1 MPLDPLDEFLP
12 PRYRSAGRRPEANND
27 RTASAN
33 APLSALRGWAAGTA
47 GLPGDIEGLAR
58 AGISQLPPQLLTAFP
73 ALRAFGIGSR
83 ADPTPQMPT
92 TEFYNE
98 YLPGA
103 QLNQTP
109 TGKAFTT
116 SGNLFGGT
124 GATTLARYG
133 IKSTAELA
141 NLAAKIAAE
150 SPRSG
155 SRAAQLGVIKLP
167 GGNFLKGNVENSL
180 KDLKTDVPAFDFSE
194 GRNMKQTDANFIEQ
208 NFPGITQEYSDAFRA
223 SGMHSMEYAKKQ
235 IPWLKQNHPEI
246 IDSLLTGKT
255 KDQALNTWIEKQLTR
270 YIKNDMPTP
279 SDPIRALAERGVTHA
294 EIPPTNYNMGRIRK
308 NLGFPEEGMGVSPQA
323 KAWEDKSDS
332 FINTV
337 KASDMTEGPN
347 LTASI
352 DNPWLLKVP
361 PETPVYELL
370 QGSDGPNRNLG
381 FQHLIDELRNAT
393 DLASSLP
400 PNLRLKS
407 SSLPQLSVPQAVER
421 VSQINAWRAA
431 EAIKAEK
438 AGMMGNLNANSRLED
453 PTTQLSF
460 VDKPGMKWVDIPETT
475 DKIGLNLCT
484 TIGKQGGWCTQG
496 EGLAKSYGSG
506 PNRLTTLIDADG
518 RPHAQAKITS
528 GFNIED
534 PMEAVNDI
542 RNAMSATE
550 RRKFDKYIDS
560 DEFATYGEFDH
571 DEVLEWLQSNMPKSY
586 KRYLASISGPPNITE
601 MKPVENTFS
610 SARALEYKS
619 RDPQYQN
626 KITESTLKF
635 LNSDEW
641 GVVTDLDHFNI
652 VDLKDTHSVQRA
664 LREVL
669 DRDLPKDRIDKF
681 NYAVNFNPEANR
693 FMSTRQF
700 SDFLEPPEG
709 FAKGG
714 AVHFDEGGAVH
725 FDEGGAAFGVFP
737 QMKARRA
744 QQDRTAA
751 ANAPLSALR
760 GWLAGTAG
768 LPGDIEGLARAGIS
782 QLPPQVLAAFPA
794 LRAFGIGSRADPTP
808 QLPTTEFYNEYLP
821 GAQLNATP
829 TGKAFTI
836 AGNLLGGAGSTT
848 LARYGIKSAKAA
860 GQALGPT
867 AVRIGEEYL
876 QRQGLMPGV
885 IKPKGGNF
893 LSGSV
898 EESVSPLK
906 RRVTP
911 SIAFSQ
917 EEADDLIARGFV
929 RDKSGGE
936 GYYLPPDPVNNFID
950 KKIAP
955 YIRNEMATPDDPL
968 RAMAEKY
975 AVDKPVKLAEVQGRI
990 DAFAAKMEQEAR
1002 DRGVPVEM
1010 LTSMR
1015 QQMIGLEKEKAL
1027 LEAREGLHS
1036 ELFPPNPDNIQN
1048 LGDVR
1053 YAQGFEPGGMGQSE
1067 QARIWED
1074 LADVAFD
1081 EPSQAGSRWSEA
1093 TLQTDPWLRKVPPET
1108 PVYGEY
1114 LSTGNLGFRHLVDE
1128 LRNATNPASG
1138 LPANLLIDPADLGKL
1153 TMPQAVDRVA
1163 DINAW
1168 RATQRIEANQ
1178 LLANNAA
1185 TQVVKEY
1192 PEQGF
1197 KWVELS
1203 NSGHS
1208 MDKLPE
1214 GWSLQEFEGSS
1225 PGSKIFGVVDSKGHL
1240 HPEAAGKHSET
1251 PEIAYENFKKGFGVK
1266 ELEDALKYEG
1276 DTMQHCV
1283 GGYCPDVLE
1292 GRSRIYSL
1300 RDTKGQPR
1308 VTIEVKPHEGWF
1320 TKADGMPDPSGKNKS
1335 FHQLID
1341 NERSE
1346 LARQKGGFGYI
1357 GESYEDIANRLASQY
1372 QLEAKPN
1379 ISQIKGFKN
1388 KKPADEYLPF
1398 VQDFVKSGDWS
1409 DVRDLKNAGLH
1420 DARVAGKAIEGRPA
1434 FMTDEEL
1441 AAFKAEFAPK
1451 PEGMAH
1457 GGLVSTNF
1465 DPIKIQQII
1474 AGLDDDF
1481 DPERIQQIVAQHES
1495 AYA

>member
-1 MPLDPLDEFLP
+1 MPLDPLDKFSP

-27 RTASAN
+27 RTAAAN

-47 GLPGDIEGLAR
+47 GLPGDIEGLLR
-58 AGISQLPPQLLTAFP
+58 LGLSQLPPQLLTAFP

-83 ADPTPQMPT
+83 ADPTPQLPT
-92 TEFYNE
+92 TDFYNE

-103 QLNQTP
+103 NLNQTP
-109 TGKAFTT
+109 TGKAFT
-116 SGNLFGGT
+116 SAGNLLGGT
-124 GATTLARYG
+124 GATSIARLG

-141 NLAAKIAAE
+141 DLAARIAAE
-150 SPRSG
+150 APRSG

-167 GGNFLKGNVENSL
+167 GAAGNFLSGSVEESVRPMKMQPPAISGEILDNVAGTQLFDDYRKFYDAGNSNVSL
-180 KDLKTDVPAFDFSE
+180 RQWTE
-194 GRNMKQTDANFIEQ
+194 
-208 NFPGITQEYSDAFRA
+208 
-223 SGMHSMEYAKKQ
+223 
-235 IPWLKQNHPEI
+235 QNHPEVYKQLI
-246 IDSLLTGKT
+246 GKQGT
-255 KDQALNTWIEKQLTR
+255 ALNTFIDKQLTR
-270 YIKNDMPTP
+270 YIKNDMATP
-279 SDPIRALAERGVTHA
+279 GDPIRALAERGITHA
-294 EIPPTNYNMGRIRK
+294 EIPPTTYDMGRIRK
-308 NLGFPEEGMGVSPQA
+308 ELGFPEEGMGVSPQA
-323 KAWEDKSDS
+323 KAWESKSDS

-337 KASDMTEGPN
+337 KASDMTDGHYQGVQ
-347 LTASI
+347 I
-352 DNPWLLKVP
+352 KNPWLFKVP
-361 PETPVYELL
+361 PETTVYSLYN
-370 QGSDGPNRNLG
+370 GSNSDLG

-393 DLASSLP
+393 DLASGLP
-400 PNLRLKS
+400 SNLRLKS

-421 VSQINAWRAA
+421 VSQINAWRTA

-438 AGMMGNLNANSRLED
+438 AGMMGNLSANSRLED

-534 PMEAVNDI
+534 PMEAVNDM
-542 RNAMSATE
+542 RGMMSAAE

-571 DEVLEWLQSNMPKSY
+571 EEVLGWLQSNMPKSY
-586 KRYLASISGPPNITE
+586 KRYLASVSGPPNITE

-626 KITESTLKF
+626 KITNSTLKF

-652 VDLKDTHSVQRA
+652 VDLKDTHSVQKA
-664 LREVL
+664 LKEIL
-669 DRDLPKDRIDKF
+669 DTDLPKDRIDKF

-700 SDFLEPPEG
+700 SEFLEPPEG

-714 AVHFDEGGAVH
+714 LVHMAEGGAVH
-725 FDEGGAAFGVFP
+725 MAEGGAVHMAEGGAAFGVFP

-782 QLPPQVLAAFPA
+782 QLPPQLLTAFPA

-808 QLPTTEFYNEYLP
+808 QMPTTEFYNEYLP

-829 TGKAFTI
+829 TGKAFTT

-848 LARYGIKSAKAA
+848 LARYGIKSAKATA
-860 GQALGPT
+860 KALGPT

-876 QRQGLMPGV
+876 ERQGLMPGV

-968 RAMAEKY
+968 RVMAEKY
-975 AVDKPVKLAEVQGRI
+975 AVDKPVKLAEVQARI

-1002 DRGVPVEM
+1002 GRGVPVEM

-1036 ELFPPNPDNIQN
+1036 ELFPPNADDIQN

-1081 EPSQAGSRWSEA
+1081 EQTQAGTHWSEA
-1093 TLQTDPWLRKVPPET
+1093 ALQTDPWLRKVPPET

-1114 LSTGNLGFRHLVDE
+1114 LSTNNLGFRHLVDE

-1168 RATQRIEANQ
+1168 RATQKIEANQ
-1178 LLANNAA
+1178 AIANNAA
-1185 TQVVKEY
+1185 TFLHKDYPTIPGTDESNKLGLRWMQIRHDPSLDILPKSLKGKQEGDEY
-1192 PEQGF
+1192 
-1197 KWVELS
+1197 VIR
-1203 NSGHS
+1203 N
-1208 MDKLPE
+1208 
-1214 GWSLQEFEGSS
+1214 
-1225 PGSKIFGVVDSKGHL
+1225 SKGQVMVSHDNYAYAFDDL
-1240 HPEAAGKHSET
+1240 KYNFPE
-1251 PEIAYENFKKGFGVK
+1251 YFKNDPLKK
-1266 ELEDALKYEG
+1266 ALKYEG
-1276 DTMQHCV
+1276 DTMAHSV
-1283 GGYCPDVLE
+1283 GGYATRGGYGAGGIDAILKGE
-1292 GRSRIYSL
+1292 ASIYSL
-1300 RDTKGQPR
+1300 RDAKGQPQ
-1308 VTIEVKPHEGWF
+1308 VTIETRPGYTIFDTGKPEGRP
-1320 TKADGMPDPSGKNKS
+1320 GP
-1335 FHQLID
+1335 
-1341 NERSE
+1341 ER
-1346 LARQKGGFGYI
+1346 I
-1357 GESYEDIANRLASQY
+1357 I
-1372 QLEAKPN
+1372 
-1379 ISQIKGFKN
+1379 QIKGKSN
-1388 KKPADEYLPF
+1388 RKPADEYLPF
-1398 VQDFVKSGDWS
+1398 VQDFVKSGNWS
-1409 DVRDLKNAGLH
+1409 DVGDLQNAGLH
-1420 DARVAGKAIEGRPA
+1420 DARAAGKAIEGRPA

-1441 AAFKAEFAPK
+1441 EAFKAEFAPK
-1451 PEGMAH
+1451 PEGMAK
-1457 GGLVSTNF
+1457 GGFVSNHF
-1465 DPIKIQQII
+1465 DPIKIKQII
-1474 AGLDDDF
+1474 AGLDDEY
-1481 DPERIQQIVAQHES
+1481 DPENIQQIIAHQES
-1495 AYA
+1495 SYAS